1 MSLKIFVDSDVV
13 ISSIISLVGAAYFL
27 VNSKNLTLFISN
39 LSFLELKIVT
49 ERLNIDKSKLNEL
62 IKKRFHTVQLKGE
75 LGVLKEKYKDYVT
88 DLNDAHIVAGAT
100 KAKVK
105 FLISYNIKHF
115 KVDKIKRDFNIIVT
129 TPAHL
134 LQYLRSI

>member
-13 ISSIISLVGAAYFL
+13 ISSLISTFGAAYFL
-27 VNSKNLTLFISN
+27 VNSENLTLFISN

-49 ERLNIDKSKLNEL
+49 ERLGIDRKKLNVL
-62 IKKRFHTVQLKGE
+62 IKRFNLVRLETTPE
-75 LGVLKEKYKDYVT
+75 RLKEKYKDYIT
-88 DLNDAHIVAGAT
+88 DLNDAHIVAGAV

-115 KVDKIKRDFNIIVT
+115 KVDKIKRDLNIIVT